1 MSRLVEYSEMKF
13 ALGSDVS
20 LTLVTGQPA
29 ANVAQL
35 FSAIWLEIFQF
46 ERQFSRFLPASELSA
61 FNRSAGV
68 KTAVSMEFWK
78 LLSAAKE
85 LAIESDNIFNP
96 FILPALQRA
105 GYSKSFTPEYNAD
118 ILDDHSNKSV
128 VSADRLQLSDGW
140 AMIPYGTAI
149 ELGGCGKGYLADY
162 IADNFIPDWI
172 SGYWLSFGGDIVG
185 QGHDADNEYWNVL
198 VDNTTSSD
206 ESFYI
211 PTYGHRFAVAT
222 SSTGVIKGD
231 SNGKAWH
238 HILDPRTGTPANSDI
253 SQATVLHE
261 SAVKADVLA
270 STAIILGSSLAKD
283 YLVDHGATAAVL
295 QGAGY
300 SNLFG
305 AVEKIKETN
314 YSNEKVLINA

>member
-1 MSRLVEYSEMKF
+1 M
-13 ALGSDVS
+13 
-20 LTLVTGQPA
+20 
-29 ANVAQL
+29 
-35 FSAIWLEIFQF
+35 
-46 ERQFSRFLPASELSA
+46 
-61 FNRSAGV
+61 
-68 KTAVSMEFWK
+68 
-78 LLSAAKE
+78 
-85 LAIESDNIFNP
+85 
-96 FILPALQRA
+96 
-105 GYSKSFTPEYNAD
+105 
-118 ILDDHSNKSV
+118 
-128 VSADRLQLSDGW
+128 
-140 AMIPYGTAI
+140 
-149 ELGGCGKGYLADY
+149 
-162 IADNFIPDWI
+162 
-172 SGYWLSFGGDIVG
+172 SFGGDIVG